1 MKLTVRCRSGLRI
14 DFEGT
19 LDELERFDGFLAE
32 LARLERDR
40 LAPAPL
46 GTENPAG
53 SPQVAAF
60 EPFPGPSP
68 PTAPGLAAPPDGGD
82 RRPDTPAADT
92 AGGSSRPPARTSPP
106 AGGTGRPGPHAGT
119 PGYGQAATLALQVI
133 ERLGEC
139 SKQQIM
145 DETGSG
151 RSTLTKV
158 LRELRDQGAIVA
170 TGATTDR
177 RYRLAGDDNVYP
189 AQPDPDGALVGE
201 HGDEAFAAGID
212 ALSRAALS
220 PAPGPEPDD
229 ENDVEAADPEP
240 APPVV
245 RRQQSPHE
253 GRVIG
258 AGARAAMDAQRDERH
273 DQHRQQIVAL
283 VAEHGPVSFSWVA
296 DQLVKNRRDTA
307 ALMRAMAAAGE
318 LVDQG
323 GYFNVPDGDEEAR
336 AA

>member
-40 LAPAPL
+40 LAPAPH

-53 SPQVAAF
+53 SPHVAAF
-60 EPFPGPSP
+60 EPFPHPSP
-68 PTAPGLAAPPDGGD
+68 PTPLGVAAEPDGGD
-82 RRPDTPAADT
+82 RRPDTPATGT

-177 RYRLAGDDNVYP
+177 RYRLAGDDN
-189 AQPDPDGALVGE
+189 GGLVGE
-201 HGDEAFAAGID
+201 HDDEAFVAGID
-212 ALSRAALS
+212 ALSRAALA
-220 PAPGPEPDD
+220 PAPEPE
-229 ENDVEAADPEP
+229 PEP

-245 RRQQSPHE
+245 RRQQAPHE

-258 AGARAAMDAQRDERH
+258 AEARARMDAEREE
-273 DQHRQQIVAL
+273 RNALGRERILAL
-283 VAEHGPVSFSWVA
+283 VAEHGPVSYSWVA
-296 DQLVKNRRDTA
+296 DQLVKNRRDTL
-307 ALMRAMAAAGE
+307 ALMRDMVVAGE
-318 LVDQG
+318 LAETD
-323 GYFNVPDGDEEAR
+323 GYFNVPDRDDQ
-336 AA
+336 AAAA